1 MPLPA
6 CPGIYPRTTSN
17 KKSRL
22 WNCPS
27 MPSSTNN
34 VALGPSCLVRCTIP
48 LLPLLSCSRPVLN
61 IHPLLSLCPTYAPR
75 PSRSRAILT
84 IDPPILSLVPHLIL
98 TIDGGNKSIRFVSD
112 QGDDH
117 RVEVEEEHYEVEP

>member
-1 MPLPA
+1 MSSSLYDSFTAVIILLTPSSQYTSLAITLSNPRPPIITLPA
-6 CPGIYPRTTSN
+6 
-17 KKSRL
+17 
-22 WNCPS
+22 
-27 MPSSTNN
+27 M
-34 VALGPSCLVRCTIP
+34 
-48 LLPLLSCSRPVLN
+48 
-61 IHPLLSLCPTYAPR
+61 
-75 PSRSRAILT
+75 LT